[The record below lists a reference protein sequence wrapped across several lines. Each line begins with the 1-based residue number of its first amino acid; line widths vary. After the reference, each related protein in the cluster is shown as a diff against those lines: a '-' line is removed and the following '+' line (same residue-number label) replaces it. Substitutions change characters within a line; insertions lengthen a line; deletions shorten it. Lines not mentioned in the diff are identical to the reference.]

1 MNPNTHITIIT
12 AVIMIFQGAFAFWV
26 IDKIRDLYNRPI
38 RSNMPKDLLIDIRN
52 MQADIIQNK
61 QDCINIDAK
70 YRIKVEWMQNKIEE
84 IVKILQKHTDY
95 IADQKDNMIS
105 ISAKDRYNDYLT
117 MEEAANIKPFI
128 SDRDP
133 GDEND

>member
-1 MNPNTHITIIT
+1 MNPNTHRTIV
-12 AVIMIFQGAFAFWV
+12 ALAIMIFQGAFALWV
-26 IDKIRDLYNRPI
+26 IDKIRNLHSRPI
-38 RSNMPKDLLIDIRN
+38 RSSMPKDLLIDIRK
-52 MQADIIQNK
+52 MQEDIIQSK

-70 YRIKVEWMQNKIEE
+70 YRIKVEWMHNKIDD

-105 ISAKDRYNDYLT
+105 ISAKDLT
-117 MEEAANIKPFI
+117 MEQAAEMQPFI

>member
-1 MNPNTHITIIT
+1 MNPNTHITIV
-12 AVIMIFQGAFAFWV
+12 ALAIMIFQGAFALWV
-26 IDKIRDLYNRPI
+26 IDKIRNLHDRPI
-38 RSNMPKDLLIDIRN
+38 RSSMPKDLLIDIRK
-52 MQADIIQNK
+52 MQEDIIQ
-61 QDCINIDAK
+61 
-70 YRIKVEWMQNKIEE
+70 WMHNKIDD

-105 ISAKDRYNDYLT
+105 ISAKDIT
-117 MEEAANIKPFI
+117 MEQAADMKPFI